1 MVNMCL
7 YNTIYHELKRQQ
19 EGTNMKVLVTGSS
32 GLVGSTVL
40 RLLQNEGHEAIGYD
54 QKTSPIT
61 EGFTVET
68 GDLCDFPRL
77 VSVLKKYDIDA
88 IVHAG
93 GISHPHAGEI
103 SPYQT
108 VKTNILGTSTVFEAA
123 RLFAIQKI
131 VYLSSGAVYGNNAS
145 ATTTTDDKVHPENTY
160 AVSKLTGEYLGEVY
174 NKNYG
179 MNIISLRLAFVYGP
193 YRFMPDPIKS
203 LLERAVNGIE
213 INDPVGG
220 DQQLEFIYVKDA
232 ALAVYKALQAEKC
245 NQSIFNIGTGV
256 NTTIHEVVDIIK
268 RIFPNQSIQV
278 GSGDLGY
285 DFIGAFDRTPAEKEL
300 KFMPQYSLE
309 EGIKDYA
316 AFLVSIKMR

>member
-1 MVNMCL
+1 
-7 YNTIYHELKRQQ
+7 
-19 EGTNMKVLVTGSS
+19 MKVLVTGSS

-40 RLLQNEGHEAIGYD
+40 KLLQSEGHEVIGYD

-61 EGFTVET
+61 DGLTVET

-77 VSVLKKYDIDA
+77 AFVLKKHEINA

-123 RLFAIQKI
+123 RLFGINKI
-131 VYLSSGAVYGNNAS
+131 VYLSSGAVYGNNS
-145 ATTTTDDKVHPENTY
+145 TTITTTDDKVHPENTY
-160 AVSKLTGEYLGEVY
+160 AVSKLTGEYLGEAY

-193 YRFMPDPIKS
+193 NRFMPDPIKS
-203 LLERAVNGIE
+203 LLERAVDGVDIY
-213 INDPVGG
+213 DPVGG
-220 DQQLEFIYVKDA
+220 EQQLEFIYVKDA
-232 ALAVYKALQAEKC
+232 ALAVYKALLAEKC

-256 NTTIHEVVDIIK
+256 NTTIYEVAEIIK
-268 RIFPNQSIQV
+268 KIYPNVSIEI

-285 DFIGAFDRTPAEKEL
+285 DFIGAFDRTPAENKL
-300 KFMPQYSLE
+300 KFTPNYNLMD
-309 EGIKDYA
+309 GIKDYA
-316 AFLVSIKMR
+316 AFLESSKVRL